1 MTQEFSTDDLTDDE
15 LLKKC
20 IMSLSDTILYTNV
33 LIERQYK
40 LEVKRDEMRR
50 ICYVYKK
57 ETPPRMRG
65 RLIVDRAG
73 EFISGNTPA
82 YAGKTKDLHVVEAA
96 LRKHPRI
103 CGEDPFSEHLASPY
117 WETPPRMRGRLSK
130 STQQLL

>member
-1 MTQEFSTDDLTDDE
+1 MTQESSTDDLTDTE

-57 ETPPRMRG
+57 
-65 RLIVDRAG
+65 LW
-73 EFISGNTPA
+73 NTLNTTGTNP
-82 YAGKTKDLHVVEAA
+82 
-96 LRKHPRI
+96 
-103 CGEDPFSEHLASPY
+103 
-117 WETPPRMRGRLSK
+117 
-130 STQQLL
+130 Q